1 MKRIKLTEAQIKMLQ
16 DLDKNRIIKISESQ
30 FIRLF
35 EDIAE
40 IPTTSDEVISDLKIC
55 KLFDRDGNTR
65 GYFLGRTRFNPNV
78 REYFIESRNSE
89 IRKTEAE
96 VCHDYDTGDYL
107 EDILETNSDFD
118 LSKAIVVGDP
128 KDSCNISIE
137 NYKPSSSS
145 NKASSKITQNFK
157 DGGKGMGIKFEA
169 EDMERKTLTTNKVGS
184 VMSDTDSGPTPHI
197 PRPELKLTNKS
208 YFKKSEIIPLDLFN
222 RFKEGYVKEFPD
234 SKIVTEKDKN
244 NKDVVKGY
252 RIGTTHVDWKYITI
266 DNELHS
272 DMDNNEVYYYVDK
285 VKAIKKPLASGKRPR
300 IKKEESL
307 LPVGMGDDF
316 EPQTIPQNEKTTQSF
331 NEMDIEDVPKILA
344 MGEFAQYLIEFL
356 KDLMVDETA
365 KGISPIWNT
374 LGQDR
379 NTLLAQ
385 LSSLGMIGTV
395 PIHGANKFKVYKY
408 NFKENIQDLYN
419 KIVQPQPTIEET
431 TGASSSGAFVAPM
444 GAPIIK
450 RTLATE
456 NDVPKITMF
465 SDEAGIEA
473 KHKEEDESI
482 DEETT
487 AASSGSY
494 VSPKVWAK
502 TKKDMKFGKK
512 PMYPHGKIVESE
524 NIEETEG
531 KTQYP
536 DGEMVTFDKCV
547 TPGHNDVNIN
557 GGCSVGAVDGVV
569 KLKKTK
575 GSVISKDALYYEVAK
590 KTGRTI
596 EEVVEIL
603 KRNNVK

>member
-16 DLDKNRIIKISESQ
+16 DSDTNRVIKISESQ

-40 IPTTSDEVISDLKIC
+40 IPSTSDELLSDLKVC

-65 GYFLGRTRFNPNV
+65 GYFLGRARFNPNV
-78 REYFIESRNSE
+78 NEYFIESRNSE

-96 VCHDYDTGDYL
+96 VCQDYDAGDYI
-107 EDILETNSDFD
+107 EDILEANGGFD
-118 LSKAIVVGDP
+118 LSKAIVVADP
-128 KDSCNISIE
+128 KDSCNIHSE
-137 NYKPSSSS
+137 DYKPSS
-145 NKASSKITQNFK
+145 NKASAKITQNFK
-157 DGGKGMGIKFEA
+157 AGGKGLGIKFEA
-169 EDMERKTLTTNKVGS
+169 EDMERKTLTVNKVGS
-184 VMSDTDSGPTPHI
+184 VMSDTDSGPTPHV

-208 YFKKSEIIPLDLFN
+208 YFKRSEIITPELFN
-222 RFKEGYVKEFPD
+222 RFKEGYLKEFPET
-234 SKIVTEKDKN
+234 KIITEKDKN
-244 NKDVVKGY
+244 YKDVVKGY
-252 RIGTTHVDWKYITI
+252 RIGTTHVDWKYDLI

-272 DMDNNEVYYYVDK
+272 DMDTNEIYYYVDK
-285 VKAIKKPLASGKRPR
+285 IKAIKKPLAPGKRPR
-300 IKKEESL
+300 METEESL

-316 EPQTIPQNEKTTQSF
+316 EPQTVVQNEKTTQSF
-331 NEMDIEDVPKILA
+331 NETNIEDVPKILA

-395 PIHGANKFKVYKY
+395 PIQGVNKYKVYKY
-408 NFKENIQDLYN
+408 NFKENVHDLYN
-419 KIVQPQPTIEET
+419 NIVQPQPTIEET
-431 TGASSSGAFVAPM
+431 TGAGSSGAFVAPM
-444 GAPIIK
+444 GTPTIK
-450 RTLATE
+450 RKLATE
-456 NDVPKITMF
+456 NEVPKITMF
-465 SDEAGIEA
+465 SDEAGIES

-502 TKKDMKFGKK
+502 SKKDMKFGKK

-524 NIEETEG
+524 N

-590 KTGRTI
+590 KTGKTI

-603 KRNNVK
+603 KRNNLK